1 MNRGAFHWDIIWKT
15 GCGIALAICLVNLI
29 GYWTQWDFFSLAGL
43 FKLLLSVLFFPLA
56 GFIAGLYALMRR
68 QGSATFLELLVH
80 CILIA
85 AVVAVV
91 VGGYWCVFLGYV
103 EPDYYRTLAQAHYE
117 GLLENARHVEA
128 IEAKTEI
135 LKQAEHYRK
144 QVEQNVEFDPLKL
157 VRNELVIYLLVGLV
171 FGSVLA
177 FVLSKIR
184 VMSPEASTE

>member
-1 MNRGAFHWDIIWKT
+1 MKRGAFHWDIVLKT

-29 GYWTQWDFFSLAGL
+29 GYWTKWDFFSLAGL
-43 FKLLLSVLFFPLA
+43 FKQLVSTLFFPLA

-85 AVVAVV
+85 AVVAAV
-91 VGGYWCVFLGYV
+91 VGGYWCVFLGYI
-103 EPDYYRTLAQAHYE
+103 EPDYYRTIAQASYE
-117 GLLENARHVEA
+117 GLLESSRQVEA
-128 IEAKTEI
+128 IDAKTEI
-135 LKQAEHYRK
+135 LKQAERFRK
-144 QVEQNVEFDPLKL
+144 LVEENPKFDPLRL
-157 VRNELVIYLLVGLV
+157 LQNELVRYMLVGLV

-184 VMSPEASTE
+184 VMSPEASAE